1 MGFDVLRADVDNV
14 DAWLVTYTNDIASS
28 LQAVT
33 EGAQELSGLA
43 SFTGS
48 TAEAVKAY
56 WGEAHVLATAA
67 IALAGMELAMRC
79 TEYAQGYDGIDAN
92 KNARFSQDAL
102 ETTST
107 DYQGKQTDFADKDV
121 RLKTAVDAVSDLI
134 GSWTPSAAA
143 ITDNLSSLATDPST
157 LCSSVSAYEA
167 TSASGLAVSV
177 DALLAD
183 AQSLVELL
191 TAGTGG
197 AAYVPGTIA
206 SQPWVADLYAA
217 IQTSQTYQEEHS
229 AAYEAAIAGLQ
240 GRMQERYDE
249 YVAAEAEARRQAGIV
264 EMGTAVLTVLA
275 GAAAIVFTAGAATPV
290 VVGLFAVSTAF
301 QASNFIEGYNDF
313 QLGSA
318 GDITTAAFNPLRDTI
333 FFGNQEIYDGA
344 TFVAT
349 AASSL
354 AIPVGGVMGQA
365 STAVRAGEMTM
376 GQAARS
382 YGAQLAKGLVVGE
395 LQDQAVD
402 FGLSVTADPLCY
414 ALLGDGAAGQLTAQ
428 AIHMGAGMLD
438 PFGDGDVDVDA
449 APRVRTADVDVG
461 VPRADLDFSGD
472 LGIDATTGVHTTGAD
487 VAVPKKVVDSPGG
500 PDAGVLAGGADAS
513 LEPSLSER
521 RAAQLEMNRQQ
532 GRQYEIQEF
541 AKFQRDYPNAVE
553 QVTIK
558 MEDGT
563 RIRVD
568 AIAVDGDGNIHIQE
582 YKSSHTA
589 TYTKNQGTAFGG
601 DAGRFTMSG
610 TIVGKKGTSAFGD
623 GLAIPEGTR
632 VTIVKPGHG
641 R

>member
-1 MGFDVLRADVDNV
+1 MGFDVLRAGVDNV

-48 TAEAVKAY
+48 AAEAVKAY

-107 DYQGKQTDFADKDV
+107 DYQGKQTDFADKDA

-206 SQPWVADLYAA
+206 SQPWAADLYAA

-264 EMGTAVLTVLA
+264 EMGTAVLAVLA
-275 GAAAIVFTAGAATPV
+275 GRPPSSSRQAPPRRSWSGSSPSRRPSRPPTSSRATTTSSWAPQ
-290 VVGLFAVSTAF
+290 ATSRPRRSTR
-301 QASNFIEGYNDF
+301 
-313 QLGSA
+313 SA
-318 GDITTAAFNPLRDTI
+318 TRSSSATRRSTTGRHSWRRRRARSPFPW
-333 FFGNQEIYDGA
+333 
-344 TFVAT
+344 
-349 AASSL
+349 AASW
-354 AIPVGGVMGQA
+354 A
-365 STAVRAGEMTM
+365 
-376 GQAARS
+376 
-382 YGAQLAKGLVVGE
+382 
-395 LQDQAVD
+395 
-402 FGLSVTADPLCY
+402 
-414 ALLGDGAAGQLTAQ
+414 
-428 AIHMGAGMLD
+428 
-438 PFGDGDVDVDA
+438 
-449 APRVRTADVDVG
+449 
-461 VPRADLDFSGD
+461 
-472 LGIDATTGVHTTGAD
+472 
-487 VAVPKKVVDSPGG
+487 
-500 PDAGVLAGGADAS
+500 
-513 LEPSLSER
+513 R
-521 RAAQLEMNRQQ
+521 RA
-532 GRQYEIQEF
+532 
-541 AKFQRDYPNAVE
+541 P
-553 QVTIK
+553 
-558 MEDGT
+558 
-563 RIRVD
+563 
-568 AIAVDGDGNIHIQE
+568 
-582 YKSSHTA
+582 
-589 TYTKNQGTAFGG
+589 
-601 DAGRFTMSG
+601 
-610 TIVGKKGTSAFGD
+610 
-623 GLAIPEGTR
+623 P
-632 VTIVKPGHG
+632 
-641 R
+641 